1 MNNLENMSME
11 DLYKLLK
18 QKKIE
23 ESQLYNQQMSLKIL
37 RNDEAL

>member
-11 DLYKLLK
+11 DLHKLLK

-23 ESQLYNQQMSLKIL
+23 ESQLYNQQMSIKIL